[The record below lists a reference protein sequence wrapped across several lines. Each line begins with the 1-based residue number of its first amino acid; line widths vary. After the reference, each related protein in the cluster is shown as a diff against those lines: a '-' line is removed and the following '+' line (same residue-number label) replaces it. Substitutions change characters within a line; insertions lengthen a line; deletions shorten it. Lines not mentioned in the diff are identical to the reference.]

1 MLIESVAMHSAGT
14 KEERVDTRTMLHVME
29 RVLDDGGAAVLATIG
44 ADGRPHMRWMTPAVV
59 RGRDGFLYAV
69 TAPDFSKAAD
79 VTVNPAVEWMIQTK
93 SLSEVVTVRGSM
105 AVVDNAAAKAEV
117 LEAIGGRLGVFWKL
131 NTDESRVVVLET
143 EISEIALFKPVSGER
158 STGTFGGSHE

>member
-1 MLIESVAMHSAGT
+1 MLLARAGVHPAGT

-29 RVLDDGGAAVLATIG
+29 RVLEDGGAAVLATID
-44 ADGRPHMRWMTPAVV
+44 ADGRPHVRWMTPAVV

-69 TAPDFSKAAD
+69 TAPDFPKTAD
-79 VTVNPAVEWMIQTK
+79 VAGNAAVEWMIQTK

-131 NTDESRVVVLET
+131 NSDESQVVVLET
-143 EISEIALFKPVSGER
+143 EISEIALLKPVSGER
-158 STGTFGGSHE
+158 STARFGGSHE